1 MRESKTLPD
10 LKNNGDLWFSGCKR
24 LKQMLNKF
32 PDDEWMKG
40 FSSTK
45 LHFPLITSCH
55 GNAQWNSGSFLAY
68 SDEMRLA
75 TTSKMMV
82 NDETK
87 LKNTGSLK
95 ILEKKFKWRVRVF
108 ERKMSFDLFL
118 WKWLGLL
125 SRKCSIY
132 TLFSVCKLG

>member
-1 MRESKTLPD
+1 MRESKILPD
-10 LKNNGDLWFSGCKR
+10 SNNNDDLWFSGRAKK
-24 LKQMLNKF
+24 KQKSNEV
-32 PDDEWMKG
+32 PEDEWKKG
-40 FSSTK
+40 SSPTK

-108 ERKMSFDLFL
+108 ERKMS
-118 WKWLGLL
+118 
-125 SRKCSIY
+125 Y
-132 TLFSVCKLG
+132 